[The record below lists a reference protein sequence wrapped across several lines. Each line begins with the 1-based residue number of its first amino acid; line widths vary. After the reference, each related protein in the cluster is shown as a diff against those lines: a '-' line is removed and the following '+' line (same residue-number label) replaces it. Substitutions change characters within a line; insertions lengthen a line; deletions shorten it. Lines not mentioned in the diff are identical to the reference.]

1 MTGGTGGQPLQFVF
15 NTNAAPAS
23 ITELMRQI
31 TFYTSNT
38 NTALRVLTLTLT
50 VGGETVESGET
61 LVLDRPP
68 VAGDCVFSVAQ
79 GVAIQIPLSLILAND
94 VDVDGDTLAITDYSD
109 LSANGAWVTNTGA
122 SLTYTPRAGT
132 NTDDLFAYVV
142 SDGRG
147 GSSVGTITL
156 QLITRNEIGI
166 TVNNQAGNGVHL
178 TMAGTPGDTYQI
190 QASTNVV
197 NWVNLYSITA
207 DSLGMIQLQDPTAT
221 NQPKR
226 FYRAKLQ

>member
-1 MTGGTGGQPLQFVF
+1 
-15 NTNAAPAS
+15 
-23 ITELMRQI
+23 
-31 TFYTSNT
+31 
-38 NTALRVLTLTLT
+38 
-50 VGGETVESGET
+50 
-61 LVLDRPP
+61 
-68 VAGDCVFSVAQ
+68 
-79 GVAIQIPLSLILAND
+79 
-94 VDVDGDTLAITDYSD
+94 
-109 LSANGAWVTNTGA
+109 
-122 SLTYTPRAGT
+122 
-132 NTDDLFAYVV
+132 TDDLFAYVV